1 MRGAT
6 FKLKGTPED
15 NFHFWII
22 VGYEKHGRV
31 LAINV
36 TDEKWSPD
44 SPCKISVG
52 DHPVITKPSVAFYKK
67 AREFSLEAVKT
78 ELASQIAFVRF
89 PDASPALLK
98 RIEDGAREADDF
110 TARLVD
116 YLDGPGPSC

>member
-1 MRGAT
+1 LRGAT

-52 DHPVITKPSVAFYKK
+52 DHPVIETKRRFLQEGQGV
-67 AREFSLEAVKT
+67 FSGGGQNRT
-78 ELASQIAFVRF
+78 RFSNCVR
-89 PDASPALLK
+89 PVP
-98 RIEDGAREADDF
+98 
-110 TARLVD
+110 
-116 YLDGPGPSC
+116 